1 MTEFV
6 TEGAGYGIVEEEPTE
21 LSARNLI
28 TGGHLWASA
37 TTFFFI
43 DFLFA
48 YFYLRSLNNGG
59 MWRPKHVDPSLAL
72 GTACIA
78 CIVAA
83 AVVVRLGLT
92 DQRAAECHQHQA
104 FAVMKK
110 NAQWLDGNH
119 RQH

>member
-6 TEGAGYGIVEEEPTE
+6 TEGPGYGIVEEEPTE

-72 GTACIA
+72 AHRWPPVI
-78 CIVAA
+78 
-83 AVVVRLGLT
+83 RL
-92 DQRAAECHQHQA
+92 RAESS
-104 FAVMKK
+104 VGSSSTMP
-110 NAQWLDGNH
+110 
-119 RQH
+119 